1 MSRDP
6 PDDRRVELVRNVLA
20 LAVSAALM
28 ALVGYPVMTY
38 EYDSGLAALVGTV
51 VLVVGLV
58 VAAGAA
64 LLSLDRLEA
73 VARTL
78 IEWWHQS

>member
-1 MSRDP
+1 VSRDP

-38 EYDSGLAALVGTV
+38 EYDSGLAAIVGTV

>member
-1 MSRDP
+1 
-6 PDDRRVELVRNVLA
+6 
-20 LAVSAALM
+20 M